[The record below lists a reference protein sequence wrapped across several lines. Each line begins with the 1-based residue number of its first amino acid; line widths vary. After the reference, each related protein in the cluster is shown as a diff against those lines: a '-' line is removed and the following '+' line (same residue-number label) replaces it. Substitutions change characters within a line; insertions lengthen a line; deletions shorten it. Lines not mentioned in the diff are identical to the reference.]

1 MPEDKIIKLTGPERI
16 RPKAL
21 TPKEMT
27 QEQRTWKISTLKE
40 HIDQLQETLWYA
52 KQDVDKFAFKLDIS
66 HAHQRREAERAAAE
80 TEKEIEDLKRQIS
93 ELNAV

>member
-1 MPEDKIIKLTGPERI
+1 MAEDKIIKLTGPERI

-40 HIDQLQETLWYA
+40 HIDQLNETLWYA
-52 KQDVDKFAFKLDIS
+52 KQDVAKFTLKLDIS
-66 HAHQRREAERAAAE
+66 HMHQRIEAERAVAD
-80 TEKEIEDLKRQIS
+80 TEKEIDDLKRQIS